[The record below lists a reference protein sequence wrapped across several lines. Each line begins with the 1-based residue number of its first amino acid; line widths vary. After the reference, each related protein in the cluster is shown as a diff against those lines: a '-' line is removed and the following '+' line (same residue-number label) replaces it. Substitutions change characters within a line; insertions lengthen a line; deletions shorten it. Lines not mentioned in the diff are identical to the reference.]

1 MGKKQKKQF
10 HKHNQKK
17 QTRSLELKE
26 NIKGFLI
33 MSDKNKEKQAL
44 NDGYSLI
51 NSAIEEKYSERVRK
65 FHENNEKQ
73 GKPKRILYNF
83 DTSCSGVVFIKLEK
97 QISYDIDVNDIIEYL
112 FNKIIIN
119 KEMLSKNILK
129 IFPVSIG
136 TLFALD
142 YISPFVSELIKE
154 RFSEEITEKTNEKEG
169 KTSINIELRYRNN
182 SRVKK
187 EEVIDK
193 IISTIDFDRFSIE
206 YSNPEYTIF
215 VDITCDL
222 MCISILK
229 DYYKLKNYNIH
240 LIGKTD
246 EEIKEYLNVGMRER
260 VIVNSSNCKDI
271 FNQGF
276 NAGSKIGVEGE
287 VEVKEEVE
295 EEDENEDEVN
305 LV

>member
-44 NDGYSLI
+44 NDGYSLL
-51 NSAIEEKYSERVRK
+51 NSAIEEKYSEIVRK

-73 GKPKRILYNF
+73 GKSRRILYNF

-97 QISYDIDVNDIIEYL
+97 EISYDIDVNDIIDYL
-112 FNKIIIN
+112 FNRIIIN

-129 IFPVSIG
+129 IFPISIG

-142 YISPFVSELIKE
+142 YISPFVSDLIKE
-154 RFSEEITEKTNEKEG
+154 RFTEKEG

-193 IISTIDFDRFSIE
+193 IINTIDFNRFSIE

-222 MCISILK
+222 MCMSILK

-246 EEIKEYLNVGMRER
+246 EEIKEYLNVGMKER
-260 VIVNSSNCKDI
+260 VIVNNSNCKDI
-271 FNQGF
+271 FNQCL
-276 NAGSKIGVEGE
+276 NAGSSRIGIGISTGDCMEGQ
-287 VEVKEEVE
+287 VKEEVE
-295 EEDENEDEVN
+295 DEDEVN